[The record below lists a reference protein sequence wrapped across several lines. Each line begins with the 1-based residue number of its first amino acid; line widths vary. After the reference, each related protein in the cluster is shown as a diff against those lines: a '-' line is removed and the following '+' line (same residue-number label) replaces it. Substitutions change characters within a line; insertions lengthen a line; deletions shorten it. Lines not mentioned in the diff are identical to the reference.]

1 MGQMKM
7 KRRRKMKHDI
17 DLRSSL
23 DLRKYLES
31 SRGFGGSCDN
41 AGRGNRHKRWPGP
54 FIAETE
60 GSKQV

>member
-1 MGQMKM
+1 MKM

-31 SRGFGGSCDN
+31 SRGFGQSRERKLSEKV
-41 AGRGNRHKRWPGP
+41 AGTIHR
-54 FIAETE
+54 
-60 GSKQV
+60 